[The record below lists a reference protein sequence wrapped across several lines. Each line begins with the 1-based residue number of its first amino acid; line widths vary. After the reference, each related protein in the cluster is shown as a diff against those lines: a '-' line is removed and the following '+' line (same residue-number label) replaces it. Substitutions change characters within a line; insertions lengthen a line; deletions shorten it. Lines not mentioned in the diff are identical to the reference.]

1 MDFQDQFAM
10 LKKVR
15 SRFGWSSAAK
25 FAHYQLLNSA
35 VTFRGLQC
43 VELSLEDV
51 DPTFLAC
58 PEGCEHRFL
67 TADDLLDSDLDP
79 ALDLD
84 REFARAALAK
94 GDRCQGIYCGDDL
107 VSYGWYSLQPTE
119 VFPGLHIHF
128 DPGYVYMY
136 KGFTLKAHRG
146 QQLHAVGMALALRD
160 FRQEGV
166 QKIVSIVE
174 ETNFP
179 SLRSCYRMGYKD
191 FGVIRTVD
199 LAGAPRIF
207 HSPGCRRYGFRL
219 RPEGTTAPTESAT
232 AVTPTA

>member
-1 MDFQDQFAM
+1 MGFQDKFAM

-43 VELSLEDV
+43 VQLSLEDV
-51 DPTFLAC
+51 DPTFLEC

-67 TADDLLDSDLDP
+67 TADDLLNSDLDP

-84 REFARAALAK
+84 REFARTALAK
-94 GDRCQGIYCGDDL
+94 GDRCQGIYCGDEL

-160 FRQEGV
+160 FRQEGI

-207 HSPGCRRYGFRL
+207 HSPGCRRYGFNL
-219 RPEGTTAPTESAT
+219 QSAPAPTTLESTAT
-232 AVTPTA
+232 ASPAA